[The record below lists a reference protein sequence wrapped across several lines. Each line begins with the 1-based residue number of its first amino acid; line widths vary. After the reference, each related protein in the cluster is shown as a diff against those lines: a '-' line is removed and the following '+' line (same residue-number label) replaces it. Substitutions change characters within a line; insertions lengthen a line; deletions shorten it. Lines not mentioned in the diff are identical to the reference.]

1 MKMILSPALRPSVTV
16 LSRSRRLLVASILP
30 ILVAG
35 FLVAPVHAQTI
46 TSAVPNLISYQGK
59 VSDAT
64 GAFVGATTPV
74 NRTVTFR
81 IWSHPSSSTVTD
93 LVYSEQQTVSISGG
107 EFSVLI
113 GQGSAVSGT
122 PLGYSESAKNTTNKV
137 GEIGVFGAITRYLGV
152 TIDDGNSATADPEI
166 SPRQQLV
173 SSAYAFRAKYAES
186 LGSNGES
193 RINVLD
199 SGNVG
204 IGTSS
209 PSAKLEVAGAVK
221 ANGTSGFIF
230 GGAGDADGGLFSP
243 ADGVVTINT
252 NNFERMRVDANG
264 NLGIGTST
272 PYAKL
277 DVSSATAGAQNIA
290 ITKLNSGTA
299 SENSGN
305 LVFDNYGPANTA
317 RNSGTELGSIYFRS
331 SQPSSTAIQNSA
343 RIQAIADGTQTG
355 PNTPAALTF
364 AVVPSLGTLVEAMRI
379 TSAGAVALR
388 STVNNNV
395 PRPALQSTRIPGE
408 INGSN
413 ALELL
418 SDDGFLRLSA
428 GGGTTASVKAYIDL
442 SGYSTT
448 ADMYSNL
455 VFGTQGTER
464 MRISAAGNV
473 GIGTA
478 SPTAKLD
485 VAGNV
490 VIGQNLTVGPA
501 AAGTLSA
508 IVIRDPLGS
517 GNFGIDWIDNTNLQ
531 IGTSSAAH
539 LRFKTSNSE
548 RMRINA
554 AGNVGIGT
562 TTPIAPLHVAGG
574 AFIGSFF
581 LGAIVNPDFTGD
593 QDRSNWNATLAAWG
607 TSNHSIVADFRIR
620 ASALDITNINIAS
633 DARIKR
639 IVGQSSGP
647 TDLKTLMTIE
657 VTDYTFI
664 DTAINGRAPQKK
676 VIAQQIAKVFPQAA
690 SRDTGV
696 IPDIFKK
703 AGIHDGWVALAT
715 ELKQGERVRLIGEV
729 EGGVY
734 EVLEVQPDRFRTEFK
749 PKGETVFVYGREV
762 QDFVSVDYEAIAML
776 NVSATQEIKRTQ
788 DIEIAA
794 LRGAN
799 AELTRRVAEL
809 EAKDRTR
816 DTRLSA
822 IEKLLQS
829 SSTVIAL
836 PAKPATASGQQ

>member
-35 FLVAPVHAQTI
+35 FLVAPVHAQTS

-252 NNFERMRVDANG
+252 NNVERMRVDANG
-264 NLGIGTST
+264 NLGIGTSI

-455 VFGTQGTER
+455 VFGTQGTEK
-464 MRISAAGNV
+464 MRISPAGNV
-473 GIGTA
+473 GIGTS
-478 SPTAKLD
+478 SPTAKLH
-485 VAGNV
+485 VAGGIKLDGKNV
-490 VIGQNLTVGPA
+490 FEFGAGLTKQAQAGQIGYNLYGAGDALDIVGAGTVG
-501 AAGTLSA
+501 
-508 IVIRDPLGS
+508 
-517 GNFGIDWIDNTNLQ
+517 TNRKIQ
-531 IGTSSAAH
+531 FYNEGGAFFT
-539 LRFKTSNSE
+539 
-548 RMRINA
+548 
-554 AGNVGIGT
+554 GNVGIGT

-593 QDRSNWNATLAAWG
+593 QDQSNWNATLAAWG